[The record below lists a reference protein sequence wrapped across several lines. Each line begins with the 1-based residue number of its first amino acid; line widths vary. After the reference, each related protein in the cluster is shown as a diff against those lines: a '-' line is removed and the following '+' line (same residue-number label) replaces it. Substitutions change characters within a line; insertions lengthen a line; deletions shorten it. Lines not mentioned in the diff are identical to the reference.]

1 MAENNTDWVKK
12 ILGNAPTGLLSEEP
26 TISGTI
32 AKAVQAQGQLP
43 LDASFP
49 GFAGVSAE
57 TDFGVPNVRIVD
69 KKTGVMVSMGLIPMV
84 GLSSKGPGWVSYT
97 CTIAVPELL
106 HISHE
111 SLAKIVINSVRDVI
125 DFPSKEEDGH
135 ECFSLMF
142 ELNKKQAKLPTI
154 LENCYG
160 LIALISVEVGKEAT
174 QLLAANYQKMLTNF
188 TDDLDTTS
196 GE

>member
-1 MAENNTDWVKK
+1 MADSTDWIKK
-12 ILGNAPTGLLSEEP
+12 ILGTAPSGLLDNEP

-57 TDFGVPNVRIVD
+57 TDFGVPNVRIVA

-106 HISHE
+106 HISNE
-111 SLAKIVINSVRDVI
+111 SLAKIVINATRDVI
-125 DFPSKEEDGH
+125 DFPSKEVDGH

-142 ELNKKQAKLPTI
+142 ELNMKQPKLPTT

-188 TDDLDTTS
+188 TDNLDETS